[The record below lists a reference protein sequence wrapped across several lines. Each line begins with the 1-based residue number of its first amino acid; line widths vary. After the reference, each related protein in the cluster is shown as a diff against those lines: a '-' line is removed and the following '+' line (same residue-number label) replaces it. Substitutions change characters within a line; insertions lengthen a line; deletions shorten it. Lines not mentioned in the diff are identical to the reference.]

1 MKRGMRIAIA
11 AGLVAIAAGSY
22 LNSLPNA
29 FVFDD
34 EKLVRDNPWI
44 RSPAK
49 VIESLAI
56 GSDRWEEE
64 PVRLNYRPLRFIS
77 YGIDWQLTE
86 SLFGE
91 QAPETLRPIIFR
103 LHNILLHAANA
114 LLVWAIARRIFGP
127 GGSWLAPALAAAVFA
142 AHPVH
147 VESVAYVSGRR
158 DVLFASFVLAA
169 FALHLAPG
177 PIRFF
182 RGAAIAGL
190 YVLALLT
197 KEMAAPFPVLAFI
210 ADRTVARA
218 PWRGRRAYY
227 ALLAAIAAAFVAFSL
242 LVRNPGEGAG
252 LWGGSRAA
260 AILTMARGLFLYIR
274 LLIWPAWLTVDYS
287 FDAFPVSR
295 GLLDP
300 WTTPIALL
308 GIAGLIAGAGI
319 AWDRGRRWPAFA
331 LAWLAVS
338 LAPVAQIVPH
348 PERLAEHFLYLPS
361 VGVILAAAAAWIR
374 LDRWGRPLAI
384 SAAVIIAI
392 VLPLRTIARNRDWRD
407 SYTLWKGAV
416 ETHPRCARAQ
426 LAYGMAALG
435 RGEAREAARALDR
448 AAEILPEDP
457 PDPLRRGQ
465 RLHALVYRGQALAQ
479 LSGADPQA
487 LDRAIQDYRTLLSLR
502 DVDGT
507 PIADSP
513 RHAAI
518 RFDLAVFLHRKGRFA
533 EAEAELRALQD
544 LAARYPQEL
553 AGAEGKARLVEAKFL
568 LGAAVAAQG
577 RVDEGEKLLREAAEE
592 AKEPEASRYWRE
604 IARIALASGKWKD
617 AAAILDRLAS
627 GALSRDAETLY
638 DLAQALDRDG
648 RLGGAIEAL
657 ERALDA
663 DPRHV
668 PSLLTL
674 GDIRAN
680 RGEYDEAERLFQ
692 RAAAVAPGDSKAIA
706 ALNRI
711 AFRRKLDES
720 AAASKGKERERD
732 PEPFVSMAQTKIAE
746 HKWKDARDLL
756 ERALEAAAGPEQRET
771 RIRALELIVRVR
783 GFLGDAKG
791 EVAALLELRDLV
803 PERAEI
809 LKQLGEA
816 TILAFKDIERAEGFY
831 AEYVDR
837 VPEDTE
843 ARKVLEEIRKAIRK
857 DR

>member
-1 MKRGMRIAIA
+1 MTRGARIAIG
-11 AGLVAIAAGSY
+11 AGLAAVAIVSY
-22 LNSLPNA
+22 VNSLPNA

-49 VIESLAI
+49 VLSSLAI

-77 YGIDWQLTE
+77 YGFDWQVTE
-86 SLFGE
+86 LLFGE
-91 QAPETLRPIIFR
+91 QAPETLRPTIFR
-103 LHNILLHAANA
+103 LHNILLHAANV
-114 LLVWAIARRIFGP
+114 LLVWVIARRILGAA
-127 GGSWLAPALAAAVFA
+127 GGWVAAALAALVFA

-158 DVLFASFVLAA
+158 DVLFAFFILAA

-177 PIRFF
+177 PIRLA

-210 ADRTVARA
+210 ADRTIARA

-227 ALLAAIAAAFVAFSL
+227 AALAAIAAAFVAFSL
-242 LVRNPGEGAG
+242 LVRNPGAGAG

-274 LLIWPAWLTVDYS
+274 LLLWPGTLTVDYS

-300 WTTPIALL
+300 WTTPLALA
-308 GIAGLIAGAGI
+308 GIAAIAIGAGI
-319 AWDRGRRWPAFA
+319 AWDRGMRWPAFA
-331 LAWLAVS
+331 AGWFAVS

-361 VGVILAAAAAWIR
+361 VGIILAAAAAWIR
-374 LDRWGRPLAI
+374 LERWGRPLAI
-384 SAAVIIAI
+384 AVAI
-392 VLPLRTIARNRDWRD
+392 LLAVVLPLRTMARNRDWRD
-407 SYTLWKGAV
+407 SYTLWKSAV
-416 ETHPRCARAQ
+416 DVYPRCARAQ
-426 LAYGMAALG
+426 LAYGMAALA
-435 RGEAREAARALDR
+435 RGEARASERALDR
-448 AAEILPEDP
+448 ALEILPEDP

-479 LSGADPQA
+479 LSGEDPDA
-487 LDRAIQDYRTLLSLR
+487 LDRAIVDYEKLMSLA

-518 RFDLAVFLHRKGRFA
+518 RFDLAVFLHRKGRFERA
-533 EAEAELRALQD
+533 EKELRALLD
-544 LAARYPQEL
+544 LAARYPEEL
-553 AGAEGKARLVEAKFL
+553 AGEEGMPRLVEAKFL

-577 RVDEGEKLLREAAEE
+577 RVDEGEKLLREAASE
-592 AKEPEASRYWRE
+592 AKEPDASRYWRE
-604 IARIALASGKWKD
+604 IARIALASGRWKD
-617 AAAILDRLAS
+617 ASAILERIAW
-627 GALSRDAETLY
+627 GAGAKDPDVLY
-638 DLAQALDRDG
+638 DLAQALDRQGELG
-648 RLGGAIEAL
+648 RAIEAL

-680 RGEYDEAERLFQ
+680 LEAYDEAERLFR
-692 RAAAVAPGDSKAIA
+692 RAAAAAPEDPKVTA

-711 AFRRKLDES
+711 AFRRK
-720 AAASKGKERERD
+720 
-732 PEPFVSMAQTKIAE
+732 
-746 HKWKDARDLL
+746 
-756 ERALEAAAGPEQRET
+756 
-771 RIRALELIVRVR
+771 
-783 GFLGDAKG
+783 
-791 EVAALLELRDLV
+791 
-803 PERAEI
+803 
-809 LKQLGEA
+809 
-816 TILAFKDIERAEGFY
+816 
-831 AEYVDR
+831 
-837 VPEDTE
+837 
-843 ARKVLEEIRKAIRK
+843 
-857 DR
+857 